1 MFKGGTAAAG
11 ATAEQDL
18 PLSYARTLSWLS
30 LLVIMATS
38 LVLSFFIAN
47 SAREA
52 LLTRQENFSRL
63 LAENL
68 NHQIYRRFAL
78 PTLLAHGRIAL
89 RQPSQ
94 YDRLDQVVQSVV
106 HGLPMER
113 LRIYDFT
120 RVVAY
125 STSKEELGRMG
136 VGPESLD
143 STLRGGVP
151 KPELISNIPDWRAIF
166 HLPLPSGTFVLRTLY
181 PLRGEPLQP
190 GAEPPIMGALELTQD
205 ITSDYEQILLF
216 QGVVV
221 VTCLLSSVIMF
232 ALLLML
238 IQRAERVLADRM
250 AKNRQ
255 LENELHSNEKLV
267 SMGRVIASIAH
278 EIRNPLGIIRSSAEL
293 LQRRMGKADA
303 GTSRILQAIYD
314 ESVRLSQTV
323 NDFLDYARPRQPRQD
338 LVDLD
343 LVLSQV
349 LAFLEGELGR
359 VGVAIERATSP
370 GLWVRGDKDLLYRA
384 IYNILVNGQQ
394 AMDGPGIIRISS
406 RRSDDGR
413 VVLEALDSG
422 PGFDPALLD
431 SVLDPFFTTKDG
443 GTGLGLPIVSSI
455 INSHGGEIRL
465 ANGPEGGALV
475 RILLP
480 AAEPE
485 KPEEPEIP
493 AAAAE
498 AQSAPTE
505 SGEAAARPADDR
517 ENGTPE
523 PGKES

>member
-151 KPELISNIPDWRAIF
+151 KPELISNIPDWAIF
-166 HLPLPSGTFVLRTLY
+166 PLPLPSGTFVLRTLY

-498 AQSAPTE
+498 AQSAPEE